1 MSARSH
7 RQRCL
12 TTSPLNSLPPSLR
25 KTRGMSKVK
34 HNWSKCCATLFALLV
49 GVGKAKGNLDALSTA
64 SKMYSSPA
72 KDVVPIRSRSTSN
85 TSHGST
91 ARAGRRASCWL
102 LLRFRRLQPH
112 DRTYSRTSRTI
123 VGQKTVL
130 VLGRGWMLPQS
141 ARVGDG

>member
-12 TTSPLNSLPPSLR
+12 TTSQLNSLPPSRR
-25 KTRGMSKVK
+25 KTPGMPKVK
-34 HNWSKCCATLFALLV
+34 HNWSKCCATPSALLV
-49 GVGKAKGNLDALSTA
+49 GMENAKGDLDALYTA
-64 SKMYSSPA
+64 SKMYSLPA
-72 KDVVPIRSRSTSN
+72 KEVVPIRSRSTYN

-112 DRTYSRTSRTI
+112 DRTYLRTSLAI
-123 VGQKTVL
+123 VGQRKH
-130 VLGRGWMLPQS
+130 S
-141 ARVGDG
+141 RVRASVDATPECPCR